1 MAEQIFRAGNTE
13 DQQAISPYTAQ
24 PGETITF
31 DVVYETK
38 DANGT
43 TPAPGG
49 EELRPIPL
57 YVNFDSN
64 ELSLVPGSVSYPNTY
79 GSSPLQPAGNLAV
92 NNDTVNEN
100 PDQNL
105 DTNAYIFA
113 TWISFS
119 SNWTGPGSQPASLLR
134 LSFNVLPTFDGSTIN
149 FTTIPRQQQ
158 ANAPGFTFT
167 PQPLTI
173 NLLTDTP
180 PTISNI
186 PAQTTNED
194 IATAAIPFIIGDDL
208 TPVADLQVT
217 YTSSNLTLIPAANI
231 ALGGSGSARTLTV
244 TPAANQAGSSD
255 ITVTVTDGTNQAT
268 SDTFTLTVNPVN
280 DLPTITDIANRTT
293 AQNTVT
299 AAIPFTIG
307 DVETLAADLQV
318 AVTSDNPTLV
328 PNTNI
333 ALGGAGSDRTLTVT
347 PADNQT
353 GTANITVTVT
363 DADGGV
369 SSDAFALNVAPSAK
383 IIVAP
388 TTGLTTDEKGKTD
401 TFTVKLDTKPTA
413 EVTIPVLS
421 SNTAEGTVAP
431 ASLVFTDANWDTA
444 QTVTVTGV
452 ADKTVDADQ
461 AYTIQLQPAVSTDPN
476 YTGKDAT
483 DVAVTNTN
491 VDVANITVAPTT
503 GLTSESGTTT
513 TFTVKLDTKP
523 TADVT
528 IPVLSSN
535 TAEGTVAPANLVFTA
550 ANWDTAQTVT
560 VTGVA
565 DGIVDADKLYTI
577 QLQPAV
583 STDTNYTGIDA
594 TDVSVTN
601 TNIDVTPPPPVAKI
615 IVAPTSGLTTDE
627 SGKTAT
633 FTVTLDTPP
642 TADVTIPVA
651 SSDPKEGTAAPTS
664 LVFTAANWDTAQT
677 VTVTGVADGIVD
689 ADKLYTIQLQPA
701 VSTDTNYTG
710 IDATDVSVTNTNI
723 DVTPP
728 PPVAKIIV
736 APTSG
741 LTTDESGKTA
751 TFTVTL
757 DTPPTADVTIPVA
770 SSDPKEGTAA
780 PTSLVFTAA
789 NWNIA
794 QTVTVT
800 GVADGIVD
808 ANKPYKIQLQAAVST
823 DTNYTGKDATDVDVT
838 NTNIDVVLPTDEI
851 DTLQGGDGAN
861 RFVLTGT
868 PLTKPSSPSATGF
881 TKKDNDPNQL
891 VGTENDDVIISGSGD
906 ETLLGHQGND
916 FLSGEG
922 GGDELFGGVDNDT
935 LLGSSDGQDTLYGN
949 KNSDLLF
956 GGDGQ
961 DTLYGGQ
968 DDDTLIGG
976 SGNDLVLGDKG
987 NDVLYGVTNFG
998 YTLISDFT
1006 PNQDIIQLTGS
1017 ADNYRLTDAPA
1028 GTPDGTGIIRIDTQ
1042 GNQQYI
1048 GVIEGVFISP
1058 TGLTNSNFFQFV

>member
-1 MAEQIFRAGNTE
+1 M
-13 DQQAISPYTAQ
+13 
-24 PGETITF
+24 
-31 DVVYETK
+31 
-38 DANGT
+38 
-43 TPAPGG
+43 
-49 EELRPIPL
+49 
-57 YVNFDSN
+57 
-64 ELSLVPGSVSYPNTY
+64 
-79 GSSPLQPAGNLAV
+79 
-92 NNDTVNEN
+92 
-100 PDQNL
+100 
-105 DTNAYIFA
+105 
-113 TWISFS
+113 
-119 SNWTGPGSQPASLLR
+119 
-134 LSFNVLPTFDGSTIN
+134 
-149 FTTIPRQQQ
+149 
-158 ANAPGFTFT
+158 
-167 PQPLTI
+167 
-173 NLLTDTP
+173 
-180 PTISNI
+180 
-186 PAQTTNED
+186 
-194 IATAAIPFIIGDDL
+194 
-208 TPVADLQVT
+208 
-217 YTSSNLTLIPAANI
+217 
-231 ALGGSGSARTLTV
+231 
-244 TPAANQAGSSD
+244 
-255 ITVTVTDGTNQAT
+255 
-268 SDTFTLTVNPVN
+268 
-280 DLPTITDIANRTT
+280 
-293 AQNTVT
+293 
-299 AAIPFTIG
+299 
-307 DVETLAADLQV
+307 
-318 AVTSDNPTLV
+318 
-328 PNTNI
+328 
-333 ALGGAGSDRTLTVT
+333 
-347 PADNQT
+347 
-353 GTANITVTVT
+353 
-363 DADGGV
+363 
-369 SSDAFALNVAPSAK
+369 
-383 IIVAP
+383 
-388 TTGLTTDEKGKTD
+388 
-401 TFTVKLDTKPTA
+401 
-413 EVTIPVLS
+413 
-421 SNTAEGTVAP
+421 
-431 ASLVFTDANWDTA
+431 
-444 QTVTVTGV
+444 
-452 ADKTVDADQ
+452 
-461 AYTIQLQPAVSTDPN
+461 
-476 YTGKDAT
+476 
-483 DVAVTNTN
+483 
-491 VDVANITVAPTT
+491 
-503 GLTSESGTTT
+503 
-513 TFTVKLDTKP
+513 
-523 TADVT
+523 
-528 IPVLSSN
+528 
-535 TAEGTVAPANLVFTA
+535 
-550 ANWDTAQTVT
+550 
-560 VTGVA
+560 TGVA

-583 STDTNYTGIDA
+583 STDTNYTG
-594 TDVSVTN
+594 
-601 TNIDVTPPPPVAKI
+601 K
-615 IVAPTSGLTTDE
+615 
-627 SGKTAT
+627 
-633 FTVTLDTPP
+633 
-642 TADVTIPVA
+642 
-651 SSDPKEGTAAPTS
+651 
-664 LVFTAANWDTAQT
+664 
-677 VTVTGVADGIVD
+677 
-689 ADKLYTIQLQPA
+689 
-701 VSTDTNYTG
+701 
-710 IDATDVSVTNTNI
+710 DATDVSVTNTNI